1 MSSVKSLNNKI
12 NLLERKIKYG
22 DNGGINVDA
31 GALFVNG
38 SNGRVGVNT
47 IFPQSNLDVSGNIT
61 TNANIISNGNI
72 DVSGYYRV
80 NNTPINNNFYPAL
93 STSTTEKAISIW
105 TNGNNTSPNLSSWN
119 CITWSPELG
128 LFAMVRQGGGTNLRI
143 ATSPDGINW
152 SLYKSSNK
160 SYQGILWCN
169 DLSGVGM
176 FVATAANNPT
186 GQEITISTD
195 GLTWTD
201 ISTPSGFFAYG
212 ALAYSPELR
221 RVVATSYSNGY
232 IYSDDGY
239 NWNGILPTQP
249 INNFYSIT
257 WSPKLRL
264 FVTVSA
270 GTNNPINVSPDGI
283 NWSYYRSSPPNS
295 TMINIGITW
304 SPELGIFCCVGD
316 GQILISSDGVNWNT
330 YSSLNIPSRN
340 LTWSPELRIFLGGG
354 SSSIRYSYNGINW
367 FTKEIG
373 FNGAKASVWSP
384 ELGYFLIGGDRFHT
398 TRSFFEG
405 RNPTSYNV
413 FDSSFNN
420 INDLGLWNFKSFG
433 RMSSVTKITDFTVQP
448 GENWII
454 INNALV
460 TTANMPQASQW
471 PGLEIMM
478 KSLQNSVVSTSS
490 NIVPLSSTV
499 AGTAILSSGG
509 QKWATL
515 VSDGT
520 NWIIMQSN

>member
-1 MSSVKSLNNKI
+1 M
-12 NLLERKIKYG
+12 
-22 DNGGINVDA
+22 
-31 GALFVNG
+31 
-38 SNGRVGVNT
+38 T
-47 IFPQSNLDVSGNIT
+47 
-61 TNANIISNGNI
+61 
-72 DVSGYYRV
+72 
-80 NNTPINNNFYPAL
+80 
-93 STSTTEKAISIW
+93 
-105 TNGNNTSPNLSSWN
+105 
-119 CITWSPELG
+119 
-128 LFAMVRQGGGTNLRI
+128 
-143 ATSPDGINW
+143 
-152 SLYKSSNK
+152 
-160 SYQGILWCN
+160 
-169 DLSGVGM
+169 
-176 FVATAANNPT
+176 
-186 GQEITISTD
+186 
-195 GLTWTD
+195 
-201 ISTPSGFFAYG
+201 
-212 ALAYSPELR
+212 
-221 RVVATSYSNGY
+221 
-232 IYSDDGY
+232 
-239 NWNGILPTQP
+239 
-249 INNFYSIT
+249 
-257 WSPKLRL
+257 
-264 FVTVSA
+264 
-270 GTNNPINVSPDGI
+270 
-283 NWSYYRSSPPNS
+283 
-295 TMINIGITW
+295 NIGITW

-330 YSSLNIPSRN
+330 YSSLNIPTRN

-413 FDSSFNN
+413 FDSSFND
-420 INDLGLWNFKSFG
+420 INDLGLWNFQSFG

-460 TTANMPQASQW
+460 TTVNMPQASQW